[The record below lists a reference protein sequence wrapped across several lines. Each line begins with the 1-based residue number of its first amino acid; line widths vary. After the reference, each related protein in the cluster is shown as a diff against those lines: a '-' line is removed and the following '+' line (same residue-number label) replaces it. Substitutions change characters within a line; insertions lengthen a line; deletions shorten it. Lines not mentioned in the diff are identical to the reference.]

1 MQEDITKEP
10 TVNII
15 KEMTHLENQ
24 INIQILKYEKLK
36 AEIIR
41 RFPMIEEC
49 DELKLKIKNSR

>member
-49 DELKLKIKNSR
+49 DELKLKIKTK